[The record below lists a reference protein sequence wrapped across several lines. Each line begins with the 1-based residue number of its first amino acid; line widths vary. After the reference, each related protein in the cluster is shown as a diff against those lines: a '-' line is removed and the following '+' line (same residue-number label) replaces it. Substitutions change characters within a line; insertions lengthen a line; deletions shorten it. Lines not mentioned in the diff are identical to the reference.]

1 MSRASKITLGCTF
14 VLAVTSM
21 IGVQYIQDAEVE
33 LLKQGPIK
41 DAKRMSEKTQKKLLM
56 NQQEHEYQ
64 QMLKKQ
70 YEEVQP
76 LNGKIIT
83 ADDKDQNG
91 K

>member
-1 MSRASKITLGCTF
+1 MSRASKITLGCTL

-21 IGVQYIQDAEVE
+21 IGVQYIQDAETE
-33 LLKQGPIK
+33 LLRQGPIK
-41 DAKRMSEKTQKKLLM
+41 DAKRMSEKTQRKLLM

-64 QMLKKQ
+64 QQLRKQ

-76 LNGKIIT
+76 LSGKIIT
-83 ADDKDQNG
+83 ADDNDQNG